1 MKKLIIAM
9 FSVVMLL
16 SFASCAEGGNVDD
29 QSSGKGDAMSTVESV
44 VSSITG
50 DPSSDM
56 SGTESNND
64 TSSVNS

>member
-9 FSVVMLL
+9 FTVAMLL

-50 DPSSDM
+50 DVTSGMSD
-56 SGTESNND
+56 SDSNN
-64 TSSVNS
+64 TSSANS

>member
-1 MKKLIIAM
+1 MKKLIIALL
-9 FSVVMLL
+9 SVVMLL
-16 SFASCAEGGNVDD
+16 SFASCAEGGNVED

-50 DPSSDM
+50 DVTSEMSDA
-56 SGTESNND
+56 GSNGN